1 LKIKKHKTQDNMNKV
16 IQTLKQFKLSEEE
29 LPEKIQ
35 DRIEHLE
42 QLVVAHN
49 LFIDK
54 LEAQDEVTE
63 EEEKAVETQ
72 SEKIDLLDDKISK
85 EIIAFQKSKT
95 PDPKPSKEPTPD
107 PTPTPTPNP
116 IPKPIEDPTP
126 HVAPKDEKK
135 GNGVGWAIFGAI
147 ALVVTLGAV
156 NVMNK
161 N

>member
-1 LKIKKHKTQDNMNKV
+1 MNKV

-95 PDPKPSKEPTPD
+95 PDPKPTPD
-107 PTPTPTPNP
+107 PAPTPTPNP
-116 IPKPIEDPTP
+116 TPKPIEDPTP

>member
-1 LKIKKHKTQDNMNKV
+1 MNKV

-54 LEAQDEVTE
+54 LEAQEEVTE

-95 PDPKPSKEPTPD
+95 PDPKPTNEPTPD
-107 PTPTPTPNP
+107 PAPTPTPTPNP
-116 IPKPIEDPTP
+116 TPKLKEDPTP

>member
-1 LKIKKHKTQDNMNKV
+1 MNKV

-95 PDPKPSKEPTPD
+95 PDPKPTPD
-107 PTPTPTPNP
+107 PAPTPTPTPT
-116 IPKPIEDPTP
+116 PKPIEDPTP

>member
-1 LKIKKHKTQDNMNKV
+1 MNKV

-95 PDPKPSKEPTPD
+95 PDPKPTNEPTPD
-107 PTPTPTPNP
+107 PAPTPTPTPT
-116 IPKPIEDPTP
+116 PKLKEDPTP

-135 GNGVGWAIFGAI
+135 WNGVGWAIFGAI

>member
-95 PDPKPSKEPTPD
+95 PDPKPSNEPTPD

-116 IPKPIEDPTP
+116 TSKPKEDPTP
-126 HVAPKDEKK
+126 NVAPKEEKK

-156 NVMNK
+156 NVMK
-161 N
+161 K

>member
-1 LKIKKHKTQDNMNKV
+1 MNKV

-42 QLVVAHN
+42 QLIVAHN

-54 LEAQDEVTE
+54 LESQEEVTE

-95 PDPKPSKEPTPD
+95 PDPKPSNEPTPD
-107 PTPTPTPNP
+107 PAPTPTPTPNP
-116 IPKPIEDPTP
+116 TPKPKEDPTP

-156 NVMNK
+156 NVMK
-161 N
+161 K

>member
-1 LKIKKHKTQDNMNKV
+1 MNKV
-16 IQTLKQFKLSEEE
+16 IQSLKELGVKESD

-49 LFIDK
+49 AFVDK
-54 LEAQDEVTE
+54 LESQDEVTE

-72 SEKIDLLDDKISK
+72 SEKIDLLDAKISK
-85 EIIAFQKSKT
+85 EIVAFVKSN
-95 PDPKPSKEPTPD
+95 TPD
-107 PTPTPTPNP
+107 PTPPKET
-116 IPKPIEDPTP
+116 PKPKEEAKETPKPKEEPTP

-135 GNGVGWAIFGAI
+135 GNGVGWAIFGAL

>member
-1 LKIKKHKTQDNMNKV
+1 MNKV

-95 PDPKPSKEPTPD
+95 PDPKPSNEPTPD

-116 IPKPIEDPTP
+116 TSKPKEDPTP
-126 HVAPKDEKK
+126 NVAPKEEKK

-156 NVMNK
+156 NVMK
-161 N
+161 K

>member
-1 LKIKKHKTQDNMNKV
+1 MNKV

-95 PDPKPSKEPTPD
+95 PA
-107 PTPTPTPNP
+107 PTPTPTPT
-116 IPKPIEDPTP
+116 PKPKEDPTP